1 MAVDVVVAVAVAG
14 HFPSTTST
22 ATATATATAI
32 PPDDCPVWVRGSIME
47 YPAIPRGSA
56 VSSCL
61 PRDYGEQ
68 SLSGN
73 SGPQGR
79 VAARGWAGFVS
90 EFVCATRKARA
101 AGRARSR

>member
-47 YPAIPRGSA
+47 CPAIPRGSA

-61 PRDYGEQ
+61 PRDYG
-68 SLSGN
+68 
-73 SGPQGR
+73 P
-79 VAARGWAGFVS
+79 VAS
-90 EFVCATRKARA
+90 TQ
-101 AGRARSR
+101 AGRDQNWLTNAHTSLGIHDVLCPESVGD